1 MTGLRS
7 LRPGARLRSGL
18 CLLAVVLV
26 ALTGGLAVGAAPAAA
41 APAGADYAVI
51 VGAAGLRWDDLNP
64 TDTPTLWKLA
74 ETGSIGAMSARSA
87 RTLTCP
93 QDGWLTL
100 GAGNFAERPPL
111 SADKTVCPA
120 WSVPVEVQGEGA
132 FLPDQDS
139 VDEHNTA
146 RPWGARPGALAES
159 VRCSTAIGPGAAV
172 AVARSAGRVDR
183 YAADPPADLKRVL
196 AQCVLSVVDAG
207 TVSGVGADRQAAA
220 RRVDATA
227 ARVLAAR
234 PARSLLTVVGV
245 SDTETPARLHV
256 AIVDGPG
263 FAGGWLVSPST
274 NRPGYLQLVDVAPTA
289 LELLGRARPA
299 TLFIGQP
306 LTRADTDRPAALADA
321 VKALDDADQEA
332 GAQRRVA
339 DRFFVT
345 LVVVQLA
352 LLAVMVPV
360 LRWLR
365 RTRRRHP
372 SPPPP
377 AWLLRVLEVAL
388 LASALAI
395 PAAVVTDLV
404 PWWRAVNPDRW
415 FAAIGLVVLAALTA
429 AVWFSR
435 WGRRPLGPLALVAAI
450 AAAVVGV
457 DVLTGSTLQLNGVA
471 GYSTLAGVR
480 YAGIGTIGLG
490 VFAAGLLLGAACLAQ
505 RLVPRRRRAWVVL
518 GVGFAGVLLVG
529 APGFGSDPGGAIA
542 LMVGVCVAAAL
553 ARGGW
558 LTFSRLAGAVLAGA
572 VITVLFVAVDLSRP
586 AEQRGNVGRLLAE
599 AGQGQVIFQ
608 RLGQANVVAFVTSP
622 LTLLAVAG
630 GLYGYFVLLRPWGGL
645 RRVYGLHPAV
655 RGGVYGAMAA
665 ALLGSLLDGGGVMA
679 AGAAA
684 ATVVPVLLLA
694 GLRVVR
700 HVQEPHTGEQPAV
713 KPVEIPH
720 PAERRPLK

>member
-1 MTGLRS
+1 MTLPRPSGPLR
-7 LRPGARLRSGL
+7 RLAL
-18 CLLAVVLV
+18 TVLAVVGVLV
-26 ALTGGLAVGAAPAAA
+26 GVPSPAVAEPAEVE
-41 APAGADYAVI
+41 YAVVI
-51 VGAAGLRWDDLNP
+51 GAAGLRWDDLNP

-74 ETGSIGAMSARSA
+74 EGGSIGALSARSA
-87 RTLTCP
+87 RSLTCP
-93 QDGWLTL
+93 LDGWLTL

-111 SADKTVCPA
+111 SPDKAACPA
-120 WSVPVEVQGEGA
+120 WSVPLEAQGEGA
-132 FLPDQDS
+132 FVADQIA
-139 VDEHNTA
+139 VDEHNTG

-172 AVARSAGRVDR
+172 AMARSAGRVDR
-183 YAADPPADLKRVL
+183 YAAEPPADLKRAL

-207 TVSGVGADRQAAA
+207 TVAGEGSERQAAA

-227 ARVLAAR
+227 AKVLAAR
-234 PARSLLTVVGV
+234 PAKSLVTVVGV
-245 SDTETPARLHV
+245 ADTQAPSRLHV

-263 FAGGWLVSPST
+263 FGGGWLVSPST
-274 NRPGYLQLVDVAPTA
+274 NRPGYLQLVDVAPTV
-289 LELLGRARPA
+289 LRMLGRARPA

-306 LTRADTDRPAALADA
+306 VARAGDDRPAALADA
-321 VKALDDADQEA
+321 VRDLDDADREA

-339 DRFFVT
+339 DRFFLT
-345 LVVVQLA
+345 LVGVQL
-352 LLAVMVPV
+352 LLMVVMVPI

-377 AWLLRVLEVAL
+377 AGLLRVLEVAL

-395 PAAVVTDLV
+395 PAALVADLV
-404 PWWRAVNPDRW
+404 PWWRTANPDRW
-415 FAAIGLVVLAALTA
+415 FAAIGLVVLAGLTA
-429 AVWFSR
+429 AVWFSK

-450 AAAVVGV
+450 AATVVGV
-457 DVLTGSTLQLNGVA
+457 DVLTGSRLQLNGVA

-490 VFAAGLLLGAACLAQ
+490 VFAAGLLLGATCLAQ

-518 GVGFAGVLLVG
+518 GVGLAGVLLVG
-529 APGFGSDPGGAIA
+529 APPLGSDPGGAVA

-558 LTFSRLAGAVLAGA
+558 LTFSRLAGAVLAGS
-572 VITVLFVAVDLSRP
+572 VVTVLFVAVDLSRP

-608 RLGQANVVAFVTSP
+608 RLGSANVVAFVTSP
-622 LTLLAVAG
+622 LTVLALAAG
-630 GLYGYFVLLRPWGGL
+630 VYGYFVLLRPWGGL

-700 HVQEPHTGEQPAV
+700 HVEEPHTGEQPAV

-720 PAERRPLK
+720 PAERRPLSP